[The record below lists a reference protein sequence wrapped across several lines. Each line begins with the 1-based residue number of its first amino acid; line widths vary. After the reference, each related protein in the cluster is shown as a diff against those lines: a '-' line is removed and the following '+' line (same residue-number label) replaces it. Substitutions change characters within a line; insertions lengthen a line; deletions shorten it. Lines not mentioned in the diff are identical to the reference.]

1 MTLTASLK
9 KYPEM
14 GMKLCAIIVAILS
27 IYFSKTLSQRDP
39 ESLAFIESIIIVS
52 YCVYV
57 LYIITASIK
66 LIKNYEK
73 NLNSGFNLSIV
84 LTFLLTMVLFFFGKH
99 VMHVDFCVGLC
110 SGNPPISD
118 LLIVLGQPFFVPVT
132 LMIVNSTFSSKESGD
147 GAKKRFFSGAILSI
161 PFCIMATIYSGLTF
175 VILHGDTLL

>member
-1 MTLTASLK
+1 MLSKAALK
-9 KYPEM
+9 KYPEL
-14 GMKLCAIIVAILS
+14 GMKIGAVVFAILS
-27 IYFSKTLSQRDP
+27 FYFAKTLSQKDP
-39 ESLAFIESIIIVS
+39 GSMSIIESLMIASLCF
-52 YCVYV
+52 YV
-57 LYIITASIK
+57 LYIITSSIK
-66 LIKNYEK
+66 IIKNYEK
-73 NLNSGFNLSIV
+73 NLNTGFNLSIV

-118 LLIVLGQPFFVPVT
+118 LLIVLGQPFFIPVT